1 MLMTYD
7 NVTTDDIGRRAEAW
21 TRQLLARLADDPAP
35 SGKTRRLTGHF
46 SFDLILSS
54 RDGELY
60 PLECNAR
67 VHTAVILLPL
77 DDIAECYSD
86 NPGSAPRD
94 TLRPPHDSLPR
105 SWIYNDLIMRY
116 LPLII
121 PSHHLLAALHPS
133 LPACLLEYRTR
144 HDLRPNEDPLKLRV
158 DPTLVADDWLPFL
171 VLWHLWWPAVLMSRW
186 WQGKKWTRVSRR
198 HRRTRSD
205 SSMSANHAQLNVS
218 TGRIFEA

>member
-7 NVTTDDIGRRAEAW
+7 NVTTEVIGQRAEAW
-21 TRQLLARLADDPAP
+21 TRQLLSRLADDLTP

-54 RDGELY
+54 KDGELY

-77 DDIAECYSD
+77 DEIAQCYLD
-86 NPGSAPRD
+86 DPDSAPRH
-94 TLRPPHDSLPR
+94 TLRPPRDTLPR
-105 SWIYNDLIMRY
+105 SWIYNDLIMRH
-116 LPLII
+116 LPLLI
-121 PSHHLLAALHPS
+121 PSHHLLATLHPS

-144 HDLRPNEDPLKLRV
+144 HDLRPNEDPMRLRV

-171 VLWHLWWPAVLMSRW
+171 VLWHLWWPKVLVSRW
-186 WQGKKWTRVSRR
+186 WEGKKWTRVSWRG
-198 HRRTRSD
+198 TSD
-205 SSMSANHAQLNVS
+205 C
-218 TGRIFEA
+218 EAIT